1 MAYFSGSAPI
11 LDQPYPRAFQPLAAR
26 DDIEGDAFTFIE
38 SRQPG
43 LFESRHVDEYVLPT
57 IITDDE
63 AEPLSAL
70 NYLTVPVSSTDASE
84 DRSSDLR
91 ASVAAL
97 GV

>member
-1 MAYFSGSAPI
+1 
-11 LDQPYPRAFQPLAAR
+11 
-26 DDIEGDAFTFIE
+26 
-38 SRQPG
+38 
-43 LFESRHVDEYVLPT
+43 VDEYVLPT